1 MDLAQ
6 NCQRI
11 ARVSLK
17 TSEDRS
23 GNGVAP
29 AELCVIGV
37 DLSSNLPVST
47 FSTPFFVLWRLRRSL
62 DLYHIRLR
70 APLQLLFPFRH
81 DFEVSG
87 ARYMTTSETPI
98 LHTAL
103 KIQTA
108 VAQPDIH
115 SLQWGGDGQLFFLTK
130 TSIYILVSV
139 TLTTISTDE

>member
-1 MDLAQ
+1 M
-6 NCQRI
+6 
-11 ARVSLK
+11 
-17 TSEDRS
+17 
-23 GNGVAP
+23 AP

-37 DLSSNLPVST
+37 DLSSNLLIVST
-47 FSTPFFVLWRLRRSL
+47 FDTPFFVLWRLRRSL
-62 DLYHIRLR
+62 ILYHTRLR
-70 APLQLLFPFRH
+70 APLPLLLSFCH

-87 ARYMTTSETPI
+87 ARFMTTNETPI

-115 SLQWGGDGQLFFLTK
+115 SLQWGGDGQLLFLTK

-139 TLTTISTDE
+139 ALTTISTVK